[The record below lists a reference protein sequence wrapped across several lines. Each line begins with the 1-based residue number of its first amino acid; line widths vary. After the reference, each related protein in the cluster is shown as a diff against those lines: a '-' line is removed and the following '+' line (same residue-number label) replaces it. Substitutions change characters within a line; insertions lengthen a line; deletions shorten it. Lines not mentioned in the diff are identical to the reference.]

1 MGVRENLSD
10 VLERID
16 AAARRSGRKGSDI
29 ALVAVTKTVEP
40 ALMLEA
46 AEAGAKIFGENRVRE
61 AEEKKAMRW
70 PDGASWHMIGHL
82 QRNKAKTAAGIFDM
96 IQSVDSVEL
105 ARHIDRHAGAIGKTM
120 PVLLEINMGSEES
133 KTGFPP
139 DGAFGAADEIAA
151 FKNIKV
157 EGLMAIPPYCENPED
172 ARPYFRRLA
181 GLRKEFEKRG
191 HHFRELS
198 MGMSHDFEAAIEEG
212 ATIVRVG
219 TAIFGGRHQ
228 R

>member
-1 MGVRENLSD
+1 MGIRENLSD

-29 ALVAVTKTVEP
+29 TLVAVSKTVEP

-46 AEAGAKIFGENRVRE
+46 ADAGARVFGENRVRE
-61 AEEKKAMRW
+61 AEEKKAMQW
-70 PDGASWHMIGHL
+70 PDGVSWHMIGHL

-96 IQSVDSVEL
+96 IQSVDGIEL
-105 ARHIDRHAGAIGKTM
+105 ARHIDRHAGALGKAM

-133 KTGFPP
+133 KTGFAP
-139 DGAFGAADEIAA
+139 DNIFGAADEIAA
-151 FKNIKV
+151 LGNIRV

-181 GLRKEFEKRG
+181 RLRDELEQRG
-191 HHFRELS
+191 YGFGKLS

-219 TAIFGGRHQ
+219 TAIFGERN
-228 R
+228 RR